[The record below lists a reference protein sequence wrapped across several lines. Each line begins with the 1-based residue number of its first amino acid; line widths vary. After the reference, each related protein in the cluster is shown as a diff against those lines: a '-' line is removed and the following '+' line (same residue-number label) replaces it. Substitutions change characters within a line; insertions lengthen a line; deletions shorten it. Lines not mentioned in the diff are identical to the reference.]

1 MWCSP
6 QGEDLGEGLEHSSE
20 GIKVELLSSLLAS
33 CMTGGSQSSR
43 SSLEPEMP
51 WAIGR
56 QEQEGLSSLCPTHSL
71 ASSGQCSQLQ
81 TAHF

>member
-1 MWCSP
+1 MWCKP

-20 GIKVELLSSLLAS
+20 EIEVELLSSLWDL
-33 CMTGGSQSSR
+33 CVTGGSQSPR
-43 SSLEPEMP
+43 RSLEPEMT

-56 QEQEGLSSLCPTHSL
+56 QEQEELSNLCPTRSS